1 MTRAGSLA
9 LVFLVLSAPALA
21 QYGGG
26 AGGGGGRPGAGGG
39 GRGTPNH
46 SEHPNERL
54 FGRATALEGDLLSIG
69 GEEVRI
75 MGIDAPEPGQMCKN
89 KYGSRYDCF
98 AIARGVLKAMIGTAD
113 VECTIAERDRN
124 SQKKGECRVRG
135 IDLGAAMVARG
146 WAFAFRSL
154 TPVYQQSEAYAQSKK
169 LGMWAGQVE
178 KPWEWRSRQLRETA
192 R

>member
-1 MTRAGSLA
+1 MRAASCVRAACAVLLA
-9 LVFLVLSAPALA
+9 LLAAVPPALA
-21 QYGGG
+21 QQ
-26 AGGGGGRPGAGGG
+26 RPGG
-39 GRGTPNH
+39 GRGTPPH

-75 MGIDAPEPGQMCKN
+75 MGIDAPDPGQMCKN
-89 KYGSRYDCF
+89 RYGSRYDCF
-98 AIARGVLKAMIGTAD
+98 AISRGVLATLIGDSD
-113 VECTIAERDRN
+113 VECTIAERDRHA
-124 SQKKGECRVRG
+124 QKKGECRVRG

-146 WAFAFRSL
+146 WAFSFRSL
-154 TPVYQQSEAYAQSKK
+154 TPVYQRNESYAQTKRF
-169 LGMWAGQVE
+169 GMWAGQVE